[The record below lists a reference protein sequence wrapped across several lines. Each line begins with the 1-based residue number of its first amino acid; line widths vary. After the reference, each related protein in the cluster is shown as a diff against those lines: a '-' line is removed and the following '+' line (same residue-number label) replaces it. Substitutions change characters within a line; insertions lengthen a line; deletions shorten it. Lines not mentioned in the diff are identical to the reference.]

1 MAPTS
6 PAAVFTD
13 ARAAMER
20 GDWNA
25 FFACLDRDS
34 LVRIA
39 ENSFKGL
46 INRDTAG
53 LQALCAEFSFPAD
66 AIDRLRSVERT
77 MARLAEEIV
86 KMRFSA
92 AMPVNAAEIMLGHRQ
107 SVGEYE
113 KILTRALKSVPD
125 LPAFTAALER
135 RMRAVVGGGS
145 ISSEMFVGETLEDV
159 VVEGRNAWATR
170 RMGESW
176 TEDVGFV
183 EKGGAWYIKILAR
196 RPKHLRRRA

>member
-1 MAPTS
+1 MVPTS

-13 ARAAMER
+13 ARTAMER
-20 GDWNA
+20 GDWKT
-25 FFACLDRDS
+25 FFACLDRGF

-46 INRDTAG
+46 VNQDTAG
-53 LQALCAEFSFPAD
+53 LHALCAEFSIPAD
-66 AIDRLRSVERT
+66 VIDRLRGVQRT
-77 MARLAEEIV
+77 MAGLADEIV
-86 KMRFSA
+86 KMTLSGT
-92 AMPVNAAEIMLGHRQ
+92 MPANAAEIMLGHKQ
-107 SVGEYE
+107 AVGEYE

-145 ISSEMFVGETLEDV
+145 ISSTMFVGETLEDV
-159 VVEGRNAWATR
+159 VVEGKKAWATR
-170 RMGESW
+170 RMSEDW

-183 EKGGAWYIKILAR
+183 EKGGAWYIKIMAK
-196 RPKHLRRRA
+196 RPKHLRRTT

>member
-6 PAAVFTD
+6 PVEVFTN
-13 ARAAMER
+13 AREAMER
-20 GDWNA
+20 GDWTA

-46 INRDTAG
+46 INQDTVG
-53 LQALCAEFSFPAD
+53 LQALCAEFSFPLD
-66 AIDRLRSVERT
+66 VIDRLRGVERT

-86 KMRFSA
+86 KMTLSA
-92 AMPVNAAEIMLGHRQ
+92 ALPPNAGEIMLGHRQ
-107 SVGEYE
+107 SLGEYE
-113 KILTRALKSVPD
+113 KILTHALKSVPD

-145 ISSEMFVGETLEDV
+145 ISSEMFVGEVLEDV
-159 VVEGRNAWATR
+159 IVEGKKAWGTR
-170 RMGESW
+170 RMSESW

-196 RPKHLRRRA
+196 RPKHLRRA

>member
-6 PAAVFTD
+6 PATVFDD

-25 FFACLDRDS
+25 FFACLDRDA

-46 INRDTAG
+46 INRDTAW
-53 LQALCAEFSFPAD
+53 LRALCAEFSFPAD
-66 AIDRLRSVERT
+66 VIDRLQGVEQT
-77 MARLAEEIV
+77 MARLAEE
-86 KMRFSA
+86 KLKLAFSA
-92 AMPVNAAEIMLGHRQ
+92 TMPANAAEILLGHRHAFR
-107 SVGEYE
+107 EYE

-145 ISSEMFVGETLEDV
+145 ISATMFVGETLEDV
-159 VVEGRNAWATR
+159 VVEGKKAWATR
-170 RMGESW
+170 RMSEGW
-176 TEDVGFV
+176 TEDIGFV

-196 RPKHLRRRA
+196 RPKHLRA